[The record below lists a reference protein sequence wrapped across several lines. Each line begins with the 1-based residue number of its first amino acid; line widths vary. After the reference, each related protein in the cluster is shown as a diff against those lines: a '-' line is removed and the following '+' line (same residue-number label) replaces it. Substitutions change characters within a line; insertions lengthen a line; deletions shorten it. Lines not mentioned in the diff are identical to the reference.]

1 MDSKEKIRAPRNRTI
16 TLTDA
21 EREKYRRIVLTK
33 KNINKKALID
43 EIINADFNNC
53 LDIIEDNSVDLLI
66 LDPPYNLDKNFNGF
80 KFSARSFDAYTE
92 YLKKIFS
99 SLKPKLKQNS
109 TIYICG
115 DWKTSVSIFDAA
127 ASFFQVRNRITW
139 EREKGRGA
147 LTNWKNCSEDIWF
160 CTVSDDYIFNLNEVM
175 MRRKVIAPYKDAKG
189 NPKDWTQSSAGNFR
203 DTSPSNFWS
212 DITIPF
218 WSMPENTDHPT
229 QKSEKLIAKLVLA
242 SSVKGGL
249 VLDPF
254 LGSGT
259 TAVVAKKLDRRYLG
273 FDINEEYC
281 LLAAKR
287 LEMAAEDRTIQG
299 YSGGVFWERNSL
311 NLQRDSQTEVE
322 KLSPFPITAE
332 RSLFD

>member
-1 MDSKEKIRAPRNRTI
+1 MRTTEKTRAPRNRTI
-16 TLTDA
+16 TLTES
-21 EREKYRRIVLTK
+21 ERDYYRKKIV
-33 KNINKKALID
+33 NKSAVTTSSLENQIV
-43 EIINADFNNC
+43 NADFNDY
-53 LDIIEDNSVDLLI
+53 LPSIEDQSVDLLI

-80 KFSARSFDAYTE
+80 KFSSRSFESYTE
-92 YLKKIFS
+92 YLQAAIA
-99 SLKPKLKQNS
+99 SLIPKLKQTA

-115 DWKTSVSIFDAA
+115 DWKTSVSIYEAA
-127 ASFFQVRNRITW
+127 QGFFKVRNRITW

-160 CTVSDDYIFNLNEVM
+160 CTMSDDYVFNVKDVM
-175 MRRKVIAPYKDAKG
+175 LRRKVIAPYKDSKG
-189 NPKDWTQSSAGNFR
+189 NPKDWTQSSDGNFR

-229 QKSEKLIAKLVLA
+229 QKSEKLIAKLILA
-242 SSVKGGL
+242 SSSPQDL

-259 TAVVAKKLDRRYLG
+259 SAVVAKKLNRRYLG

-287 LEMAAEDRTIQG
+287 IEIAETDGTIQG
-299 YSGGVFWERNSL
+299 YSNSVFWERNSL
-311 NLQRDSQTEVE
+311 NFQKETKDAAPKEL
-322 KLSPFPITAE
+322 TATMQKD
-332 RSLFD
+332 LFS